1 MSQLRS
7 PLFRR
12 RFVAAGGVY
21 VSALLGFAG
30 SIVAVREL
38 GIYAFGLLSLVL
50 AATGFFQ
57 LLADLTVEEALV
69 KYGFRYAAREEWGR
83 FHRVFRIG
91 LWLKLAGGAIGTA
104 GIAVLAPLSGMIWTH
119 GLFGPMLLA
128 ALIPV
133 VQSPEGVASAAL
145 IVRGR
150 YDVRAGFLSV
160 SMALR
165 LAALAIGGLYGVTAT
180 VAALVAAQA
189 LSTVAILGAG
199 AVVLGRFPRSEPVPL
214 GEDRIPFRR
223 FVVRSSI
230 GSVLSPLRGFLG
242 TLLLGI
248 VTGPRQVAYFQ
259 VGEVPQSAFAALTAP
274 VRLILLT
281 EQTEDIERG
290 REDRAYRMLR
300 RYSVGAG
307 VFMLVVLPPLAVLM
321 PTLIR
326 FAYGDAAAPATNAAR
341 LFLAVAAIQVVL
353 GWSKSFPVSIGR
365 PEFRLLAQGAE
376 IAVLV
381 PLLIILGSKYGATGG
396 AGAFVIAACVF
407 AAVWTGIVYRLRRER
422 RAARATVAP
431 R

>member
-1 MSQLRS
+1 
-7 PLFRR
+7 
-12 RFVAAGGVY
+12 
-21 VSALLGFAG
+21 
-30 SIVAVREL
+30 
-38 GIYAFGLLSLVL
+38 
-50 AATGFFQ
+50 
-57 LLADLTVEEALV
+57 
-69 KYGFRYAAREEWGR
+69 
-83 FHRVFRIG
+83 
-91 LWLKLAGGAIGTA
+91 
-104 GIAVLAPLSGMIWTH
+104 
-119 GLFGPMLLA
+119 
-128 ALIPV
+128 
-133 VQSPEGVASAAL
+133 
-145 IVRGR
+145 VRGR